1 MALRALLATELYAS
15 VVHLACGVQGL
26 LILGRPWATAVQK
39 PAAET
44 VRSKDMSA
52 HTPLRTCADSCNSA
66 EGACYDATGAAAA
79 MAAWGRSEAT
89 AAAGGAAGL
98 GLRQRAVS
106 LQHHKLPPPPGPPSL
121 ASSIATTRSAA
132 SRYAQELPEPCP
144 DIVTGRALPRTS
156 AQVR

>member
-1 MALRALLATELYAS
+1 
-15 VVHLACGVQGL
+15 
-26 LILGRPWATAVQK
+26 
-39 PAAET
+39 
-44 VRSKDMSA
+44 MSA

-89 AAAGGAAGL
+89 TAAGL

-106 LQHHKLPPPPGPPSL
+106 LQHHKPPPRPPSL